1 MGVSVTFVFVY
12 IMCDLCESTAE
23 NNKLFIQA
31 VIFKKAIKRY
41 LSAIWMHMV
50 MFGTY
55 WTLGWLLLAY
65 SSICPFS
72 AWTVGK
78 NIIL

>member
-41 LSAIWMHMV
+41 LSAI
-50 MFGTY
+50 
-55 WTLGWLLLAY
+55 
-65 SSICPFS
+65 
-72 AWTVGK
+72 
-78 NIIL
+78 